1 MEELFGDA
9 IEGVATA
16 TEQSGDNGDLGAE
29 KTKSPVTATN
39 DVE

>member
-1 MEELFGDA
+1 MEELFGDT

-16 TEQSGDNGDLGAE
+16 TEDSSDNGGLGAE
-29 KTKSPVTATN
+29 KTKSPLTATN